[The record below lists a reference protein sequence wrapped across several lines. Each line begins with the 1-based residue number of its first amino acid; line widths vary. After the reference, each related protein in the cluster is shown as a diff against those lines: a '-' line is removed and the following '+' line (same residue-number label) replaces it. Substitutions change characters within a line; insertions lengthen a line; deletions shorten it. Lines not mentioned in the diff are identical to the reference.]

1 MRASAEWRHLPVIAV
16 SASVY
21 ERHQQL
27 SEEAGCSDFL
37 AKPVDERLLWKHLG
51 LEWTCEVAE
60 KEEMAAVEGVRVPP
74 EEEVAALREAARRG
88 DIVTV
93 RAEVDRV
100 AALSGE
106 YAAFAERAGEIAR
119 NFDLKRIVEM
129 LDSTTVNQDPV
140 S

>member
-1 MRASAEWRHLPVIAV
+1 M
-16 SASVY
+16 Y
-21 ERHQQL
+21 ERHKQL

-37 AKPVDERLLWKHLG
+37 VKPVDERLLWKKLEQHLG
-51 LEWTCEVAE
+51 LEWTRGAAE
-60 KEEMAAVEGVRVPP
+60 KEEAAAAEGVRVPP

-93 RAEVDRV
+93 RAEVGRV

-106 YAAFAERAGEIAR
+106 YTAFAERTGEMAR
-119 NFDLKRIVEM
+119 NFDLKVIVGM
-129 LDSTTVNQDPV
+129 LDSTTANQDPI